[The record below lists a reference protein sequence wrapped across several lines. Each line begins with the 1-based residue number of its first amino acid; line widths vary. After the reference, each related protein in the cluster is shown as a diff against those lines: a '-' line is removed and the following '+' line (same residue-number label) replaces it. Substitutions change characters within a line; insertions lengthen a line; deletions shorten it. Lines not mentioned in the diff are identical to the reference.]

1 MRNLNTSPGVGVVS
15 MVTHAL
21 RADLDTTVPDGD
33 EDNKVCKEGVRLMAD
48 PLLPTIPWTP
58 WWWGESLKERPG
70 E

>member
-1 MRNLNTSPGVGVVS
+1 